1 MDFPFNVGDLSRI
14 FHIFL
19 VMFMSTLPHSAVH
32 HGPWPLLFLKSVI
45 SLCWHTDSVELPGNS
60 PSCPTEYDCVLFR
73 ELLDSVFFCGIYR
86 DFGHLG
92 WWTIEYI
99 WGIHYLYTL
108 LSAFVRHVV
117 FIWLFIYFVLTGSS
131 CSKGLK
137 CSCDARLE

>member
-1 MDFPFNVGDLSRI
+1 MHGLSVQCRWPFPNISYFSSNVY
-14 FHIFL
+14 
-19 VMFMSTLPHSAVH
+19 VH
-32 HGPWPLLFLKSVI
+32 PPSLCCTSWPLLFLI